1 MGEVGRKR
9 KQFEINKR
17 KQRHEKLKKL
27 REKFAVAK
35 NAAEK
40 DKIRDKIQ
48 RIAPYLSP
56 DNYLGLAEKPK

>member
-9 KQFEINKR
+9 RQFDITKR
-17 KQRHEKLKKL
+17 KQRHEKLKRL

-40 DKIRDKIQ
+40 DRIRDKIQ

-56 DNYLGLAEKPK
+56 DSYLGLAERPR